1 MNTPD
6 AANEFLRRFHAK
18 TILFEPVVLNRKKND
33 DSLAE
38 VQITRKQVVEII
50 ASLTIANFERGP
62 LEEEFY
68 GSKEMFEFGLT
79 IKGVEF
85 YVKLTLGREN
95 TPPVCISFHIAEH
108 PLTYPFK

>member
-1 MNTPD
+1 MNTSD

-18 TILFEPVVLNRKKND
+18 AILYEPIVLSRKKND

-38 VQITRKQVVEII
+38 HHITHKQVVGMLT
-50 ASLTIANFERGP
+50 SLTIANFVRGP

-95 TPPVCISFHIAEH
+95 TPPVCISFHTAEH